1 MTNFEG
7 PTFLGLES
15 ILLSNSLPKQQ
26 GLQSLILNTLQLSQK
41 FNTAYKNMNEW
52 MNESAVI

>member
-41 FNTAYKNMNEW
+41 FNTAYKNMNE
-52 MNESAVI
+52 